1 MKQSPVVQ
9 DVKTYITWWAV
20 LKEKP
25 SLAKNA
31 RQSLGEWNLQDEHF
45 QADCWEA
52 TAGLVKVLK
61 PRQAEVNLKSKE
73 PWLFAGLQAVLQ
85 SLKDVNCQC
94 RAHWRREWELS
105 SVAITQGM
113 SLLLG
118 YSKPSTVAL
127 QLPDD
132 SDSSVYD
139 ALPRFISALNASSCS
154 VNLLLE
160 GDFLSKND
168 TQTSDYLL
176 LPCLITTSKFRL
188 RRLSCHLG
196 VEAADLLYSEEKQ
209 AGSSEEDFPSARQPP
224 ANPILPVVRYL
235 EVLKVKIAKTE
246 VISLLNDCL
255 PYLELL
261 QDLEI
266 HLTLQSAV
274 SSDDVPQI
282 SFKKERFTLRLD
294 YISDSRADWA
304 GKITASL
311 SRRYSN
317 VWLCSCYMSY
327 AGGQV
332 FLDQLRDS
340 STLVK
345 AIHIFS
351 ANSSR
356 PNGSQFL
363 TLSIQA
369 SSLPAQT
376 ALYW

>member
-1 MKQSPVVQ
+1 MKQSPIVH

-31 RQSLGEWNLQDEHF
+31 RQSLEEWNLQDEHF
-45 QADCWEA
+45 Q
-52 TAGLVKVLK
+52 
-61 PRQAEVNLKSKE
+61 
-73 PWLFAGLQAVLQ
+73 
-85 SLKDVNCQC
+85 VNCQC
-94 RAHWRREWELS
+94 RAHWRREWALS
-105 SVAITQGM
+105 SGSITQGM

-118 YSKPSTVAL
+118 YCKPSTVAL

-132 SDSSVYD
+132 SDSSAYD
-139 ALPRFISALNASSCS
+139 ALPRFISALNKSSCS

-160 GDFLSKND
+160 GDFLSKVD

-176 LPCLITTSKFRL
+176 LPCLIATSKFRL

-196 VEAADLLYSEEKQ
+196 LEAADLLYSEEKQ
-209 AGSSEEDFPSARQPP
+209 RESSEEDFPSARQPP

-235 EVLKVKIAKTE
+235 EVLKVKIATTE

-266 HLTLQSAV
+266 HLMLQSTV

-282 SFKKERFTLRLD
+282 SFTKGRFTLRLD
-294 YISDSRADWA
+294 YVSDSRADWA

-311 SRRYSN
+311 SRRYSS

-327 AGGQV
+327 AGGTV

-363 TLSIQA
+363 KLSIRA
-369 SSLPAQT
+369 SSLPDQT